1 MLVAQ
6 RNQIELRA
14 VDLEATLGSEHPARD
29 VWAFVERMDL
39 SALYAEIGSV
49 EGGAGRA
56 AIDPKILM
64 ALWLY
69 GGSWRKSVR

>member
-1 MLVAQ
+1 M
-6 RNQIELRA
+6 
-14 VDLEATLGSEHPARD
+14 
-29 VWAFVERMDL
+29 WAFVERMDL

-69 GGSWRKSVR
+69 GGSW

>member
-1 MLVAQ
+1 
-6 RNQIELRA
+6 
-14 VDLEATLGSEHPARD
+14 
-29 VWAFVERMDL
+29 MDL

-69 GGSWRKSVR
+69 GGSW

>member
-14 VDLEATLGSEHPARD
+14 VDLEATLGPEHPARD

-69 GGSWRKSVR
+69 GGSW